1 MVCGTRPTALTR
13 SHSPPHTI
21 TPPPNANAAPF
32 GCTANTAEQK
42 AWCEHGWAPWGNGVL
57 GQLREAGLPLPADF
71 AFACDESNNY
81 QMMKIIGAAELLG
94 YFLLLVNPEAG
105 AFILTSLMAGAI
117 HFHMTAMGDKPEA
130 LVLQFSLLVAGL
142 FVFLFDRKPSTGK
155 AKAN

>member
-1 MVCGTRPTALTR
+1 MPD
-13 SHSPPHTI
+13 
-21 TPPPNANAAPF
+21 
-32 GCTANTAEQK
+32 
-42 AWCEHGWAPWGNGVL
+42 
-57 GQLREAGLPLPADF
+57 DF

-94 YFLLLVNPEAG
+94 YFLLWVNPEAG

-155 AKAN
+155 AKANSSTQHRAGQPRWPPARTAPARAGACAHA